1 DLPFLEQHLGVPFD
15 WALLKGRANY
25 VCVQRLAE
33 IAAANGGTSPPPA
46 DHPDGG
52 PDGRGPGVAPGPSGT
67 PPAAQLSL
75 DGVPAAADPDEL
87 AGIAAWAASTP
98 TGDRAELPAEVD
110 DATWAAVSTTS
121 RDCPGAQRCPGGDRC
136 FAERARARA
145 ADADVVV
152 VNLHLLGLDLAAN
165 GAILPE
171 HDAVVVDEA
180 HLLDDVISATAG
192 VELGA
197 GRFTHL
203 TRALRGILAGAGD
216 TIVQVAEAAS
226 LLTEAIAPHRETRLT
241 APLPDQLT
249 Q

>member
-1 DLPFLEQHLGVPFD
+1 
-15 WALLKGRANY
+15 
-25 VCVQRLAE
+25 
-33 IAAANGGTSPPPA
+33 
-46 DHPDGG
+46 
-52 PDGRGPGVAPGPSGT
+52 
-67 PPAAQLSL
+67 
-75 DGVPAAADPDEL
+75 
-87 AGIAAWAASTP
+87 
-98 TGDRAELPAEVD
+98 
-110 DATWAAVSTTS
+110 
-121 RDCPGAQRCPGGDRC
+121 
-136 FAERARARA
+136 
-145 ADADVVV
+145 VVV

-241 APLPDQLT
+241 APLPDELT
-249 Q
+249 QALATVRGRVERAQVALRSIPDGDVAVDVAA